1 MLSSVKI
8 STRIYV
14 GFIALLIL
22 SLASTIPIIII
33 QVTSVV
39 DQAEEKELKNL
50 YQSAIAELDS
60 EGRLAEA
67 MSFVVSSIPE
77 FQAAFAEDR
86 RDDLAKVTVPLF
98 KELKKRYA
106 VRQFQFHTP
115 PAVSYLRAHKA
126 QKFGDDLSGFR
137 KTILAVNKDQ
147 KPIKGLEKGVAGLG
161 IRGLVPMYHNGQ
173 HLGSIEFGMSFGQAF
188 FEQFKKKY
196 KVEIALHMLQDDKFK
211 IFGSTLGDQSLL
223 DEGQLRIAMG
233 GDTAIA
239 HAELNNTPFAIYGH
253 VVNDFSG
260 NPIGVLEI
268 ARDRSQ
274 YIAAISDSRNL
285 AILIGII
292 VLTTGVIIAF
302 LIGRSITCPLNK
314 AVEAMYDIAA
324 GEGDLTQRLQ
334 IKGKDELNSLA
345 KAFNQFAEKVHKT
358 IQHVTGSTTQLAT
371 SAEEMS
377 YITQQTN
384 DGVQKQQREIEQVAT
399 AMNEMTS
406 TVQEVARHA
415 TTAASSAQSAD
426 DEAKSGKT
434 VVDQAIASINSLAHE
449 IEQATSVIS
458 ALEQDSESIG
468 SVLDVIKDI
477 AEQTNLLALNA
488 AIEAA
493 RAGEQGRGFAV
504 VADEVRTLAS
514 RTQESTQ
521 EIQAMIERL
530 QQGAQNAVQ
539 VMETSRERSQQSVE
553 QAALA
558 GNSLE
563 TITKAVTEISDMNL
577 QIASAA
583 EEQSSVSEEINRNVT
598 NINQVVQETA
608 DGAQQTKIA
617 SGELSVLSNE
627 LQDLVHQF
635 KI

>member
-22 SLASTIPIIII
+22 SLASTIPIIIM

-137 KTILAVNKDQ
+137 KTILAVNKDL

-196 KVEIALHMLQDDKFK
+196 KVEIALHMLQGEKFK

-223 DEGQLRIAMG
+223 DEGQLRIAIG
-233 GDTAIA
+233 GDNEIT
-239 HAELNNTPFAIYGH
+239 HKELNNTPFAIYGH

-268 ARDRSQ
+268 ARDRSH
-274 YIAAISDSRNL
+274 YIAAINNSRNL
-285 AILIGII
+285 AILVGII

-302 LIGRSITCPLNK
+302 LIGRSITSPLNT

-358 IQHVTGSTTQLAT
+358 IQHVTGSTTQLAA

-415 TTAASSAQSAD
+415 TTAASSAHSAD
-426 DEAKSGKT
+426 EEAKSGKT
-434 VVDQAIASINSLAHE
+434 VVDQAITAINSLANE

-458 ALEQDSESIG
+458 ALEKDSESIG

-539 VMETSRERSQQSVE
+539 VMQTSRERSQQSVE

-563 TITKAVTEISDMNL
+563 TITKAVTEISDMNI

-598 NINQVVQETA
+598 NINQIVQETA
-608 DGAQQTKIA
+608 DGAQQTNTA
-617 SGELSVLSNE
+617 SGELSTLSNE

>member
-8 STRIYV
+8 STRIYA
-14 GFIALLIL
+14 GFIAILVL
-22 SLASTIPIIII
+22 SLASTVPLILF
-33 QVTSVV
+33 QVSSVV

-50 YQSAIAELDS
+50 YKSAIAELDS

-67 MSFVVSSIPE
+67 MSFIVSTIPE

-98 KELKKRYA
+98 QELKKRYA
-106 VRQFQFHTP
+106 ARQFQFHTP

-137 KTILAVNKDQ
+137 KTILAVNKEL

-173 HLGSIEFGMSFGQAF
+173 HLGSIEFGMSFGQSF
-188 FEQFKKKY
+188 FEQFKQKY
-196 KVEIALHMLQDDKFK
+196 NVEIALHMLQEDKFK
-211 IFGSTLGDQSLL
+211 IFGSTLGEQSLL
-223 DEGQLRIAMG
+223 DEEKLRLAMG
-233 GDTAIA
+233 GETEIMQK
-239 HAELNNTPFAIYGH
+239 ELNGTPFAVYGH

-268 ARDRSQ
+268 AMDRSH
-274 YIAAISDSRNL
+274 YAAAINGSRNL
-285 AILIGII
+285 TLLIGMLSF
-292 VLTTGVIIAF
+292 VVGLAIAF
-302 LIGRSITCPLNK
+302 IIGRSITVPLNT
-314 AVEAMYDIAA
+314 AVDAMYDIAA
-324 GEGDLTQRLQ
+324 GEGDLTQRLPT
-334 IKGKDELNSLA
+334 KGKDELNNLA
-345 KAFNQFAEKVHKT
+345 RAFNQFIEKVHKT

-377 YITQQTN
+377 YITKQTN
-384 DGVQKQQREIEQVAT
+384 DGVQKQQREVEQVAT
-399 AMNEMTS
+399 AMNEMTA

-415 TTAASSAQSAD
+415 TTAASAAQSAD
-426 DEAKSGKT
+426 SEAKSGKT
-434 VVDQAIASINSLAHE
+434 VVDQAIDSINSLAHE

-458 ALEQDSESIG
+458 TLEQDSESIG
-468 SVLDVIKDI
+468 SVLDVIKGI

-521 EIQAMIERL
+521 EIQGMIERL

-539 VMETSRERSQQSVE
+539 VMQTSRERSQQSVE

-563 TITKAVTEISDMNL
+563 TITNAVTEISDMNL

-583 EEQSSVSEEINRNVT
+583 EEQSSVAEEINRNVT

-608 DGAQQTKIA
+608 DGAKQTNIA
-617 SGELSVLSNE
+617 SGELSNLSNE
-627 LQDLVHQF
+627 LQKLVHQF